1 MQTQLSPTRHRPHRE
16 GEGEKAGRQAERDGS
31 GQWHCAGRGTQ
42 TQGKQRQAAPALG
55 PCQRQMTQK
64 KMLAL
69 RQDEHK
75 SRSRG
80 EEGEGGREG
89 GNKHAC
95 HLTCHGKPG

>member
-1 MQTQLSPTRHRPHRE
+1 
-16 GEGEKAGRQAERDGS
+16 
-31 GQWHCAGRGTQ
+31 
-42 TQGKQRQAAPALG
+42 
-55 PCQRQMTQK
+55 MTQK